1 MYASDEPEDVW
12 QEIGKTDVR
21 KNGDGDLRWFRP
33 KGKAQVTIEYVP
45 QVADEIIEVVRLI
58 PQESVHQR
66 TVEQFVRVSVPQVG
80 EEISEVV
87 QITLQDRISERII
100 DRIVDVPVVVMQR
113 QVPIIQTV
121 QKTMEVPQVQF
132 LD

>member
-1 MYASDEPEDVW
+1 MSLRTS
-12 QEIGKTDVR
+12 GKKLTDVR
-21 KNGDGDLRWFRP
+21 KNGDGDLRWLRP
-33 KGKAQVTIEYVP
+33 NGKTQVTIEHVP

-66 TVEQFVRVSVPQVG
+66 TVEHIVRVPVPQVG
-80 EEISEVV
+80 EVSEVV
-87 QITLQDRISERII
+87 QIIPQDRISERII
-100 DRIVDVPVVVMQR
+100 DRIVDVQVVVMQR
-113 QVPIIQTV
+113 QVPMIQTV

>member
-1 MYASDEPEDVW
+1 MRVMSLRTS
-12 QEIGKTDVR
+12 GKKLTDQR
-21 KNGDGDLRWFRP
+21 KNGDGDLRWLRP
-33 KGKAQVTIEYVP
+33 NGKTQVTIEYVP

-66 TVEQFVRVSVPQVG
+66 IVEQIVPVSVPQVG

-87 QITLQDRISERII
+87 QIILQDRISERII